1 MTQVRFP
8 RRCGVPIRILLADD
22 HGVLRAGLKA
32 LLDGGKGFHV
42 VAEAWEGDQV
52 LRLAAKLQPDIVLL
66 DLNMPG
72 PGNIEVTRRIIEV
85 APKARVL
92 VLTAYE
98 ESGMVR
104 EVLKA
109 GASGYI
115 IKRAVESELLNAIS
129 AVHRGEVYVH
139 PFMMRALLD
148 PPVQD
153 TVPTREEDR
162 TDLTR
167 REVEVLRFI
176 ARGYTNRQIGESLA
190 LSVRTV
196 ESHRANLMGKLGL
209 QTRIQLVRY
218 ATEQKLLQ

>member
-1 MTQVRFP
+1 M
-8 RRCGVPIRILLADD
+8 PIRIVLADD

-32 LLDGGKGFHV
+32 LLEADDEFHV
-42 VAEAWEGDQV
+42 VAEAWEGEQV
-52 LRLAAKLQPDIVLL
+52 LRLAAKLKPDVVLL

-72 PGNIEVTRRIIEV
+72 PGNIEVTRRIIEA
-85 APKARVL
+85 APKSRVL
-92 VLTAYE
+92 ILTAYE
-98 ESGMVR
+98 ENGVVR

-115 IKRAVESELLNAIS
+115 IKRAVESELLNAIR
-129 AVHRGEVYVH
+129 AVHRGEMYVH

-148 PPVQD
+148 PPVQEPAPKKERD
-153 TVPTREEDR
+153 GAA
-162 TDLTR
+162 LTP

-176 ARGYTNRQIGESLA
+176 ARGYTNRQIAENLK

-209 QTRIQLVRY
+209 QTRVQLVRY
-218 ATEQKLLQ
+218 AAEHKLLD

>member
-1 MTQVRFP
+1 M
-8 RRCGVPIRILLADD
+8 PIHILLADD

-32 LLDGGKGFHV
+32 LLHADEEFHV

-52 LRLAAKLQPDIVLL
+52 LRLAEKLQPDVVLL

-85 APKARVL
+85 APRSKVL
-92 VLTAYE
+92 ILTAYE
-98 ESGMVR
+98 ENGMVR

-115 IKRAVESELLNAIS
+115 IKRAVESELLNAIR

-139 PFMMRALLD
+139 PFMMRALLA
-148 PPVQD
+148 PPV
-153 TVPTREEDR
+153 REPAPDKKREDIP
-162 TDLTR
+162 LTP
-167 REVEVLRFI
+167 REVEVLRLI
-176 ARGYTNRQIGESLA
+176 AQGYTNRQIAESLE

-196 ESHRANLMGKLGL
+196 ESHRANVMGKLGL
-209 QTRIQLVRY
+209 RTRVQLVRY
-218 ATEQKLLQ
+218 AAEHKLIE

>member
-1 MTQVRFP
+1 M
-8 RRCGVPIRILLADD
+8 PIHILLADD

-32 LLDGGKGFHV
+32 LLHADEEFHV

-52 LRLAAKLQPDIVLL
+52 LRLAEKLQPDVVLL

-85 APKARVL
+85 APRSKVL
-92 VLTAYE
+92 ILTAYE
-98 ESGMVR
+98 ENGMVR

-115 IKRAVESELLNAIS
+115 IKRAVESELLNAIR

-139 PFMMRALLD
+139 PFMMRALLA
-148 PPVQD
+148 PPV
-153 TVPTREEDR
+153 REPATDRKREDIP
-162 TDLTR
+162 LTP
-167 REVEVLRFI
+167 REIEVLRLI
-176 ARGYTNRQIGESLA
+176 AQGYTNRQIAESLE

-196 ESHRANLMGKLGL
+196 ESHRANVMGKLGL
-209 QTRIQLVRY
+209 RSRVQLVRY
-218 ATEQKLLQ
+218 AAEHKLIE

>member
-1 MTQVRFP
+1 M
-8 RRCGVPIRILLADD
+8 PIRILLADD

-32 LLDGGKGFHV
+32 LLDADDEFHV

-52 LRLAAKLQPDIVLL
+52 LRLAAKLKPDIVLL

-72 PGNIEVTRRIIEV
+72 PGNIEVTRRIVET
-85 APKARVL
+85 APKSRVL
-92 VLTAYE
+92 ILTAHE
-98 ESGMVR
+98 ENGTVR

-115 IKRAVESELLNAIS
+115 IKRAVESELLNAIR
-129 AVHRGEVYVH
+129 AVQRGEVYVH

-148 PPVQD
+148 PPAQKPAPEKKRSE
-153 TVPTREEDR
+153 TP
-162 TDLTR
+162 LTP
-167 REVEVLRFI
+167 REVEVLRLI
-176 ARGYTNRQIGESLA
+176 ARGYTNRQIGETLK

-209 QTRIQLVRY
+209 QTRVQLVRY
-218 ATEQKLLQ
+218 ATEHKLFEEGPASD